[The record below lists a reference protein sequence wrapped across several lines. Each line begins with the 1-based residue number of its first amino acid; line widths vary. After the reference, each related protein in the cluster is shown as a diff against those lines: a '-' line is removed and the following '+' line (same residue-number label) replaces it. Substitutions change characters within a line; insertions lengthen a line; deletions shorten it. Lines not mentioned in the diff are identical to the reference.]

1 MITVMQVCRQW
12 VSVHNS
18 ILNLSDMVN
27 EAIEQKTYFTD
38 EQFKDLKVFQK
49 LCNKLIHVI
58 SKE

>member
-12 VSVHNS
+12 VSVYNS

-38 EQFKDLKVFQK
+38 EQFKDLKVFQE

>member
-38 EQFKDLKVFQK
+38 EQFKDLKVFQE